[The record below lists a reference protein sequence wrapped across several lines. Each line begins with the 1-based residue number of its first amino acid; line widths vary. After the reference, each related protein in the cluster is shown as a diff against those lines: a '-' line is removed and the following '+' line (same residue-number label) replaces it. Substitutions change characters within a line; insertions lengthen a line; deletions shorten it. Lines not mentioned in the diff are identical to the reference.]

1 MSSNGYTLI
10 TVAKCDPGYLSKALE
25 HVGVLAAELKSQ
37 AGALGTRHG
46 VISTGEHAGSM
57 VLFQFYSELNGI
69 DRAFDVYGSSDAYQA
84 LIGSGKISVTLR
96 NIGKME
102 DLGLKNTAA
111 ETPAYGVLTRWRSAT
126 PMTERMAPLVH
137 LFEDNGA
144 MVLRYGTI
152 MTGSDAGSRLLGV
165 GYPSMD
171 AIEKTY
177 DALRASKG
185 YMDIIADIELDFRNI
200 FRYAG

>member
-1 MSSNGYTLI
+1 
-10 TVAKCDPGYLSKALE
+10 
-25 HVGVLAAELKSQ
+25 
-37 AGALGTRHG
+37 
-46 VISTGEHAGSM
+46 
-57 VLFQFYSELNGI
+57 
-69 DRAFDVYGSSDAYQA
+69 
-84 LIGSGKISVTLR
+84 
-96 NIGKME
+96 
-102 DLGLKNTAA
+102 
-111 ETPAYGVLTRWRSAT
+111 
-126 PMTERMAPLVH
+126 MTERMAPLVH